1 MSESTKVI
9 AEDRFPV
16 DVTVE
21 SAGQHYREARIIMTR
36 PDDDVGTLKVYAAPD
51 VVVLDTTFRLSESNI
66 GSKQSDWGVTT
77 DDGAVVIRSSVG
89 CGCGNRL
96 KWWSPPEF
104 QPYKKGRPLR

>member
-1 MSESTKVI
+1 MSDTPVI

-21 SAGQHYREARIIMTR
+21 ATGAFHREARVIMTR
-36 PDDDVGTLKVYAAPD
+36 PADDVGTLKVWTAPG

-66 GSKQSDWGVTT
+66 GPKQADWGVTSE
-77 DDGAVVIRSSVG
+77 DGAVIIRSSVG

>member
-1 MSESTKVI
+1 MSDALTI

-16 DVTVE
+16 DVVTDDTTLRTV
-21 SAGQHYREARIIMTR
+21 RLIMTR
-36 PDDDVGTLKVYAAPD
+36 PTDGVGLFKVWTAPD
-51 VVVLDTTFRLSESNI
+51 VLAIDTTFDLTASNI
-66 GSKQSDWGVTT
+66 GPKQADWGVVTEA
-77 DDGAVVIRSSVG
+77 GPVVVKSSPG